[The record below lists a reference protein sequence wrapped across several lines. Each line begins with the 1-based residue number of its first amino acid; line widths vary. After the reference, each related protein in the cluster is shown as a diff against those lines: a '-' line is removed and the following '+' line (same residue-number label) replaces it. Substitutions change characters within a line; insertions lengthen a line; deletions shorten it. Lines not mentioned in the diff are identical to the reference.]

1 MSPAALDK
9 KDSKGRWRR
18 GLATMV
24 PMIVLSLVTATILSL
39 VVQVPTRA
47 FAQVVTSASR
57 VRGFAQALIRFVP
70 TSDHISLPVRVR
82 ISISEINPAWAYGSW
97 VVTYHDNGNYGKTY
111 YLAEEFVRGSYRH
124 FGTGFVTPNCPHA
137 MPTAVCVGGFQTRS
151 VVVK

>member
-1 MSPAALDK
+1 MSSAALDK
-9 KDSKGRWRR
+9 KDSRVPWRR
-18 GLATMV
+18 RLATVV
-24 PMIVLSLVTATILSL
+24 PMIMLSLVTATILSL
-39 VVQVPTRA
+39 VAQAPTRA
-47 FAQVVTSASR
+47 LAQVVTSVSR

-97 VVTYHDNGNYGKTY
+97 VVTYHKSGNYGKTY
-111 YLAEEFVRGSYRH
+111 YLVEEFDHGSYRH
-124 FGTGFVTPNCPHA
+124 FGTGFVTPYCPHA